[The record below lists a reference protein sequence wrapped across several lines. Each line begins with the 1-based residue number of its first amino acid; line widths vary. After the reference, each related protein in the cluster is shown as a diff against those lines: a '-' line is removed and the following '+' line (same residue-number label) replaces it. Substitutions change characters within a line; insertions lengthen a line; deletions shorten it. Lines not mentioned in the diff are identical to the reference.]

1 VDARDT
7 VKKRKTT
14 ATGSPRDV
22 ARRLRRFREAADIT
36 QEVVAKRAG
45 VSAKFISEI
54 ENGHVN
60 PSIALVA
67 RLVEDGLEIPMS
79 AFFSDDKTDELRGD
93 LSHPRPEGALR
104 GMKRTVVAARSS
116 RGQLPAPRPAGERAV
131 IDAKLRRTSGHAPR
145 TYHHDPPH
153 GLLDVFD
160 AVELDHA

>member
-36 QEVVAKRAG
+36 QEVVAKRAR

-60 PSIALVA
+60 PSVALVA
-67 RLVEDGLEIPMS
+67 RLVEDGLAIPMS

-93 LSHPRPEGALR
+93 LSQLAALF
-104 GMKRTVVAARSS
+104 GGQPAVVR
-116 RGQLPAPRPAGERAV
+116 RRAIRV
-131 IDAKLRRTSGHAPR
+131 LKALC
-145 TYHHDPPH
+145 
-153 GLLDVFD
+153 
-160 AVELDHA
+160 EE